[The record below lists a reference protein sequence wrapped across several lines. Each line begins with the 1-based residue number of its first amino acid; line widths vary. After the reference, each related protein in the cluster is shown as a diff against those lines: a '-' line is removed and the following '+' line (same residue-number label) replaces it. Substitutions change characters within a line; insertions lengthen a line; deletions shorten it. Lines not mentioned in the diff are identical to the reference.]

1 MKWRVDGYRAPVRS
15 MSIQCP
21 GSVDVR
27 LEEVT
32 CPKCGSK
39 LELFTDEYKTTC
51 RKCGTVVFRDLAA
64 CIDWCPHARRCL
76 EERRRHKETETDT
89 LEKRA

>member
-1 MKWRVDGYRAPVRS
+1 M
-15 MSIQCP
+15 
-21 GSVDVR
+21 
-27 LEEVT
+27 
-32 CPKCGSK
+32 
-39 LELFTDEYKTTC
+39 ELFTDEYKTTC